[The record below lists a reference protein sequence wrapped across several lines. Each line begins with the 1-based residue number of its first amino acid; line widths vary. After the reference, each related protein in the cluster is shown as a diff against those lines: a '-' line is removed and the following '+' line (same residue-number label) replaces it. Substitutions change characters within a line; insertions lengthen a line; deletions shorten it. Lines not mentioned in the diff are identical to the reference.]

1 MRTCP
6 HFIDGQT
13 AGAGSLCIGGVIP
26 FEPSASIQ
34 TEALQVLGRATGEQ
48 AVTTAHVTTAAQFS
62 QTLPFTPPF

>member
-34 TEALQVLGRATGEQ
+34 TEWCATRQFEACRLFQALSAEPSLAIHQEVIRAVG
-48 AVTTAHVTTAAQFS
+48 
-62 QTLPFTPPF
+62 